1 TNKVLKRSLRAEI
14 WECNDPVWRREGDGS
29 YRRMTAADVAQI
41 REEFA
46 ARGRTNVLELETRRA

>member
-1 TNKVLKRSLRAEI
+1 
-14 WECNDPVWRREGDGS
+14 
-29 YRRMTAADVAQI
+29 MTAADVAQI